1 MNYFFDTNVILKLQ
15 GKIFDYE
22 GELWISSV
30 TLQELESIKTS
41 RNKDADVKAA
51 ARHVAKMIDEDDY
64 RILICVYSSKE
75 EETLVNMGLEATPDN
90 KICACAYSI
99 NNFYNS
105 RHDEMTFI
113 SDDIC
118 CKLSAQ
124 RVFHIPSQSTEN
136 ITNIY
141 KGYKEITGNV
151 NDLNNYMANINYKD
165 WCINEYL
172 IMENTEDGSVKEMR
186 FDGEKFVALR
196 LPSSKYIKA
205 KNSLQ
210 RCALD
215 ILYNPSI
222 TVAAI
227 LGGYGS
233 GKTYLS
239 MRMGLYHIKEKGF
252 QSKLLGLREPHGE
265 GKEIGYL
272 PGEFE
277 SKTEYFFAPL
287 ADQLAGGEYELISLR
302 QQGVLEE
309 SIPYFLK
316 GRTYNDTIIVVDEA
330 EDLSLKQLRLI
341 GTRLGENSK
350 IYLAGDYKQSL
361 VDTSEHNGLIKLCE
375 SFKNDPRFGCIYLG
389 EDVRSETS
397 KMFADLSE

>member
-1 MNYFFDTNVILKLQ
+1 LNYFFDTNALLKLQ
-15 GKIFDYE
+15 DKVLDYD

-41 RNKDADVKAA
+41 RNKDTDVKAA

-75 EETLVNMGLEATPDN
+75 EETLVNMGLEITPDN

-99 NNFYNS
+99 ISYYDS
-105 RHDEMTFI
+105 QHEAMTFV

-141 KGYKEITGNV
+141 KGYKEISGDV
-151 NDLNNYMANINYKD
+151 NDLNVYMADIDYNN
-165 WCINEYL
+165 WHTNEYL
-172 IMENTEDGSVKEMR
+172 IMTNTDDNTIKEMR
-186 FDGEKFVALR
+186 YDGEKFVALR
-196 LPSSKYIKA
+196 LPPSKYIKA

-215 ILYNPSI
+215 ILFNPSI
-222 TVAAI
+222 TIAAI

-239 MRMGLYHIKEKGF
+239 MRMGLYHVKEKGS
-252 QSKLLGLREPHGE
+252 QSRLLGLREPHGE
-265 GKEIGYL
+265 GREIGYL

-287 ADQLAGGEYELISLR
+287 ADQLPGGEFELNSLR

-309 SIPYFLK
+309 NIPYFLK

-361 VDTSEHNGLIKLCE
+361 VDTSEHNALIKMCE
-375 SFKNDPRFGCIYLG
+375 SFKGDPRFGCIYLG

-397 KMFADLSE
+397 KMFADLYE